1 MMDLFKFYK
10 NANSAAT
17 QAGNVLNL
25 AHMICSDKTETNVT
39 AIRMLAQDT
48 VAQKL
53 LFDSLE
59 IVVAGVT
66 ELRAEIDARTAA
78 LVAAK
83 KVGE

>member
-25 AHMICSDKTETNVT
+25 AHMICSDKTETNDT
-39 AIRMLAQDT
+39 ALRMLAQDVT
-48 VAQKL
+48 AQKM

-59 IVVAGVT
+59 VVVVGVA
-66 ELRAEIDARTAA
+66 ELRTEIEARIAA
-78 LVAAK
+78 AVPK
-83 KVGE
+83 KG